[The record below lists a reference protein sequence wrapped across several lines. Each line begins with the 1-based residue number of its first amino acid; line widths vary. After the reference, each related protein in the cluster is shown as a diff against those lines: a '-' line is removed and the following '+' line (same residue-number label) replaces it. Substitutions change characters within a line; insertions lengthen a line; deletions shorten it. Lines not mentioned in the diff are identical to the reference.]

1 MSFPTFGDFDEDLR
15 DIFGKDFDLKYTFK
29 SKANGPRNTSFTST
43 SEYINNK
50 IEGKFGLK
58 WKGPSGLTF
67 DKVELSKDGAVTSE
81 ISYSGIVPA
90 LKSELKL
97 KGTSGSLDFTY
108 KVPAA
113 TAFASVDINKPT
125 KNLSVSLFAGKN
137 GINAGA
143 EVLIDGNNKALSG
156 YNFALGYTANPKLN
170 LAVRACEKLSSFSA
184 NVSFVVNDDLT
195 VATKAEYDTTKKS
208 QNANLAAIY
217 KCNPNTIMKV
227 KAASSGEFEASA
239 KQQVDKLS
247 ITAAVKIQKNSVSA
261 PSFGLNMVLG

>member
-43 SEYINNK
+43 SEYKDNK

-67 DKVELSKDGAVTSE
+67 DKVELSKDGAVASE

-97 KGTSGSLDFTY
+97 KGTTGSLNFTY
-108 KVPAA
+108 KIPAA
-113 TAFASVDINKPT
+113 TVFASVGTEN

-143 EVLIDGNNKALSG
+143 EVLVDSDKKALSG
-156 YNFALGYTANPKLN
+156 YNVALGYTANPKLN
-170 LAVRACEKLSSFSA
+170 VAVRACDKLATFSTTF
-184 NVSFVVNDDLT
+184 SYVVNDDLT
-195 VATKAEYDTTKKS
+195 IATKASYNTTKKT
-208 QNANLAAIY
+208 QDANVAAIY

-227 KAASSGEFEASA
+227 KAASSGDIEASA
-239 KQQVDKLS
+239 KHQVDKLS
-247 ITAAVKIQKNSVSA
+247 ITGAVQIKKDSVSA
-261 PSFGLNMVLG
+261 PSFGLNFVLG

>member
-15 DIFGKDFDLKYTFK
+15 DIFKKDFELKYTFK

-43 SEYINNK
+43 SEYKDNK

-67 DKVELSKDGAVTSE
+67 DKVELNNDGAVTSE

-97 KGTSGSLDFTY
+97 KGTKGSLDFTY

-113 TAFASVDINKPT
+113 TVFASVDTEFK
-125 KNLSVSLFAGKN
+125 KLSMSLFAGKN

-143 EVLIDGNNKALSG
+143 EVLIDSEKKALSG

-170 LAVRACEKLSSFSA
+170 LAVKACEKLATFSTA
-184 NVSFVVNDDLT
+184 FSYVVNDDLT
-195 VATKAEYDTTKKS
+195 IATDASYNATTKV
-208 QNANLAAIY
+208 QDANLAAIY
-217 KCNPNTIMKV
+217 KCNPNTIMKL
-227 KAASSGEFEASA
+227 KAASSGDFEASA

-247 ITAAVKIQKNSVSA
+247 ITGAVQIKKNSISS
-261 PSFGLNMVLG
+261 PNFGLNLVLG

>member
-43 SEYINNK
+43 SEYKDNK

-81 ISYSGIVPA
+81 ISYSGVVPA

-97 KGTSGSLDFTY
+97 KGTSGDLNFTY
-108 KVPAA
+108 KIPAA
-113 TAFASVDINKPT
+113 TVFASVDT
-125 KNLSVSLFAGKN
+125 AFKNASVSLFAGKN

-143 EVLIDGNNKALSG
+143 EVLIEEKALSG
-156 YNFALGYTANPKLN
+156 YNVALGYTANPKLN
-170 LAVRACEKLSSFSA
+170 LAVRASDKLTSFSTTF
-184 NVSFVVNDDLT
+184 SYVVNDDLT
-195 VATKAEYDTTKKS
+195 IATNALYNVTKKTQS
-208 QNANLAAIY
+208 ANLAAIY

-227 KAASSGEFEASA
+227 KAASSGEFQASA

-247 ITAAVKIQKNSVSA
+247 ITGAVKIQKDSVSA
-261 PSFGLNMVLG
+261 PSFGLNLVLG